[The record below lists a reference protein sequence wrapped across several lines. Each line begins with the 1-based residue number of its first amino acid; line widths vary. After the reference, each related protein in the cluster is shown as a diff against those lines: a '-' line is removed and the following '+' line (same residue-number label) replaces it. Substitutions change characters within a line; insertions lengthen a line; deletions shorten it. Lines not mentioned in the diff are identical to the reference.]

1 MDYKDIDR
9 IIENELNKMRI
20 NYPSVKDFRKY
31 GRFHQ
36 IDYFDQTTKIPTE
49 ILFYSFPDYFI
60 NKRKPNDKILNN
72 LKNHCIESRK
82 QALYEDQMQDLN
94 DQKEL
99 QIRRLEEKF
108 QQKYGVSYISNQ

>member
-1 MDYKDIDR
+1 MEYPNIDK
-9 IIENELNKMRI
+9 IIENELKKMQI

-31 GRFHQ
+31 GRFYQ
-36 IDYFDQTTKIPTE
+36 VEYFDVNTKIPTE

-60 NKRKPNDKILNN
+60 NRRKPSSKILDN
-72 LKNHCIESRK
+72 LKNHCIEARK

-108 QQKYGVSYISNQ
+108 QQKYGITFTSH